1 MIQTNPLFTVIHNII
16 SNLRESVFK
25 PLKQLEQNWYSIE
38 EEIDFFLT
46 ERQAEM
52 DETWQKIEKRI
63 KQ

>member
-25 PLKQLEQNWYSIE
+25 PLKQLEQHWYSIE